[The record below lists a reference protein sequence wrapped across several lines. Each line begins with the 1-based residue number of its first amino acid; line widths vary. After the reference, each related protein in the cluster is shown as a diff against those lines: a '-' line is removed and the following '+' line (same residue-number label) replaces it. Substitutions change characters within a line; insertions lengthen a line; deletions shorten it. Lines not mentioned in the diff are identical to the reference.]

1 MGKFN
6 KTLQQTQNLNKK
18 LKYGLLIIGVTII
31 SIVGFIGF
39 GLYAMSI
46 EDHYGDLQEIFYSA
60 KNGDLVLNKTT
71 SDFGTVE
78 KSWTRIQIIKS
89 DKEIFD
95 LYNWVNQNG
104 VKTEIELYRPSKNLS
119 LENISY
125 NELADLIENKGLK
138 LIIKN

>member
-1 MGKFN
+1 M
-6 KTLQQTQNLNKK
+6 NKK